1 MTDAQI
7 EDAMAKVLGDI
18 APEVQLDAVPAD
30 EPLRQA
36 VDLDSMDFLHF
47 IIGLHRELDVEIPEA
62 DYAKLTTK
70 SDIVSYLQ
78 KKTAEEQPPSN
89 RPAS

>member
-7 EDAMAKVLGDI
+7 EAAMTKVLGDI
-18 APEVQLDAVPAD
+18 APEVHLDAVDPD

-47 IIGLHRELDVEIPEA
+47 VIGLHRELDVEIPEA
-62 DYAKLTTK
+62 DYANLRTK

-78 KKTAEEQPPSN
+78 KKTAEERPPSN

>member
-1 MTDAQI
+1 
-7 EDAMAKVLGDI
+7 
-18 APEVQLDAVPAD
+18 
-30 EPLRQA
+30 
-36 VDLDSMDFLHF
+36 MDFLHF

-78 KKTAEEQPPSN
+78 KKTAEERPPSN